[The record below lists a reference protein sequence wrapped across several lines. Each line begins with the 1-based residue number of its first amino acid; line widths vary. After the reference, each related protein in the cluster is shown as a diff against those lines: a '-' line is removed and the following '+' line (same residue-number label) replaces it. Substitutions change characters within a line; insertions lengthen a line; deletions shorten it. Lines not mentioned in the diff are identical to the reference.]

1 MAWNSTR
8 RNRRGFHDEHYVS
21 AISASAAG
29 TGLYRHCEERS
40 DEAIHLSFRGK
51 MDCFAALAMTT
62 GGARRPAPHRISY
75 TTILSAMPRSA
86 ACFWIGLI
94 ASRSRIVTT
103 AGESITG
110 PVM

>member
-1 MAWNSTR
+1 MAGHSR
-8 RNRRGFHDEHYVS
+8 LKDGV
-21 AISASAAG
+21 ASAR
-29 TGLYRHCEERS
+29 LCP
-40 DEAIHLSFRGK
+40 AIHAFL
-51 MDCFAALAMTT
+51 AALRTWMPGTSPGMTKQQMSVAIHDQT
-62 GGARRPAPHRISY
+62 YGISY

-94 ASRSRIVTT
+94 DSFARIAAT

>member
-1 MAWNSTR
+1 MARKPTR
-8 RNRRGFHDEHYVS
+8 RNRRRFRGTHYVS
-21 AISASAAG
+21 AISQV
-29 TGLYRHCEERS
+29 T
-40 DEAIHLSFRGK
+40 LSFRG
-51 MDCFAALAMTT
+51 DAQHRTRNLEIPGLVLTHHPGMTSSHH
-62 GGARRPAPHRISY
+62 GISY
-75 TTILSAMPRSA
+75 TTILSAMPRNA